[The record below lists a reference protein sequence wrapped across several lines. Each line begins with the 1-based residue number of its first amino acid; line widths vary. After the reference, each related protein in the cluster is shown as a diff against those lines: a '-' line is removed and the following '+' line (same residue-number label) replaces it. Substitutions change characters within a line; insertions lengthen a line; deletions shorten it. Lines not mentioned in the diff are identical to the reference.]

1 MKPKIL
7 LPKEIIDYI
16 WSYDDRYKIQF
27 KDCVDEMRK
36 YFYINRLR
44 CDMRMNRYIY
54 RVYESLLS
62 HNIWKKSFSQHLL
75 ERIRQHGGCRV
86 ILDNLICHKLKN
98 VSKKITYYY
107 A

>member
-27 KDCVDEMRK
+27 KGCVDEMTK

-44 CDMRMNRYIY
+44 CDMRMNRDID
-54 RVYESLLS
+54 RVYKALLS
-62 HNIWKKSFSQHLL
+62 YNIWGKSFSQHLL
-75 ERIRQHGGCRV
+75 QRIRRHGCHV
-86 ILDNLICHKLKN
+86 ILDNLICHNLKN
-98 VSKKITYYY
+98 VSKKNTYYY
-107 A
+107 T

>member
-1 MKPKIL
+1 MKRKIL

-27 KDCVDEMRK
+27 KDCVDEMIK

-44 CDMRMNRYIY
+44 CHMSMNRDVY
-54 RVYESLLS
+54 RVYKALLS
-62 HNIWKKSFSQHLL
+62 YHIWEKSFSQYLL
-75 ERIRQHGGCRV
+75 DRIRRHGCHV

>member
-1 MKPKIL
+1 MKRKIL

-27 KDCVDEMRK
+27 KGCVDEMTK

-44 CDMRMNRYIY
+44 CDMRMNRDIY
-54 RVYESLLS
+54 RVYKALLS
-62 HNIWKKSFSQHLL
+62 YNIWGKSFSQHLL
-75 ERIRQHGGCRV
+75 QRIRRHGCHV
-86 ILDNLICHKLKN
+86 ILDNLICHNLKN
-98 VSKKITYYY
+98 ISKKITYYY